1 MSLKDGKLKKFASSK
16 LRRSASQSEGRANRS
31 LQDSVMMGRGSVTF
45 SNMVDMMGTSG
56 EDGETEDCDER
67 VPLLCPGTSVS
78 NTATPLMSGE
88 KTTRKEKSVS
98 IDLTPK

>member
-31 LQDSVMMGRGSVTF
+31 LQVETILPFFPFFFLQQTLQDSVMMGRGSVTF

-67 VPLLCPGTSVS
+67 VPLLCPGTRFSY
-78 NTATPLMSGE
+78 
-88 KTTRKEKSVS
+88 
-98 IDLTPK
+98 